1 VPELPL
7 SDCAPEHEP
16 PDDGAT
22 GTAVGAA
29 VTGAAVGVP
38 VGAAVGVTVV
48 GAAVGVAVTGAAVDP
63 GAGAGVLRE
72 ETEEG
77 EGAAVY
83 APVQRGRPDT
93 VGAWPPFKQLLVS
106 SCSKGGI

>member
-1 VPELPL
+1 LDGPSVTVPELPL

-38 VGAAVGVTVV
+38 VV

-63 GAGAGVLRE
+63 GAGAGVLGE

>member
-7 SDCAPEHEP
+7 SDCAPEHEL

-22 GTAVGAA
+22 GAAVGAA

-38 VGAAVGVTVV
+38 V

-63 GAGAGVLRE
+63 GAGAGVLGE